1 MRFLLSVIDTGT
13 NTGSD
18 EEMATIDAFNDS
30 LRENGHWIFACG
42 VDDPAKATVVD
53 NRNNAGHVSEGPL
66 NNLSEYLSGFWLIE
80 ASDVAEAVRLA
91 TEGSNACNRKVEV
104 RPLLG

>member
-18 EEMATIDAFNDS
+18 AEMAAIDAFNDS
-30 LRENGHWIFACG
+30 LRENGHLIFACG
-42 VDDPAKATVVD
+42 IDDPNKATVID
-53 NRNNAGHVSEGPL
+53 NRNHAGLVSNGPL
-66 NNLSEYLSGFWLIE
+66 HDLTEYLSGFWLIE
-80 ASDVAEAVRLA
+80 ASDYQEAVRLA